1 MNAVKDILKKSKVDP
16 VTMKWKEEHVMDR
29 EKNHI
34 PLANKNQLC
43 KGENL
48 YKKG

>member
-1 MNAVKDILKKSKVDP
+1 VNTVKDILKETKVDP

-34 PLANKNQLC
+34 PLENKNQ
-43 KGENL
+43 
-48 YKKG
+48 